1 MFFQNVCTSSV
12 LLLQNS
18 ENVIKIHQKMH
29 IVSEVRPKFS
39 QNFAG
44 ALQILKQ
51 ESSEI
56 TKIGVDHEIQE
67 NVEDIIIQ
75 MYC

>member
-1 MFFQNVCTSSV
+1 
-12 LLLQNS
+12 
-18 ENVIKIHQKMH
+18 MH